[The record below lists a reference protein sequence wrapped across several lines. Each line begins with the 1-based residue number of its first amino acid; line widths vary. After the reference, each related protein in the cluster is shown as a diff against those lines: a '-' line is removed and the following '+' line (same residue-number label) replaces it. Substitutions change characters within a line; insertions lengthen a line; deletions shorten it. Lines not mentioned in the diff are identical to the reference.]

1 MTFQHTRKILA
12 ALAMAGAALAL
23 AAPASADHKVTIE
36 AQGQVR
42 GPVPQAARMEGS
54 QMARPGNPNG
64 DPVPII
70 GADGIVRPADM
81 AVRKTWSPMATPQV
95 HDVELGA
102 IGQSWRSICGPAETS
117 GKRTG
122 SERCRDA
129 TR

>member
-42 GPVPQAARMEGS
+42 GPVPHAARMEGS

-64 DPVPII
+64 DPVPTI
-70 GADGIVRPADM
+70 GADGTLRPADM
-81 AVRKTWSPMATPQV
+81 AVRKTWSMMATPQGPE
-95 HDVELGA
+95 ELGA

-129 TR
+129 RH